1 MKQGSKT
8 LDLTFA
14 FVAFLLLLFV
24 GAIAGFKIGSH
35 FVDLQ
40 SSGVFASWKLLDGPY
55 KFKEIVDANSSM
67 VWVKAIDG
75 KIYSWDCQYH
85 ECRWIEVENVPADAH
100 ENYQGMGEQPLNK
113 GDTCPADESF
123 APSEEPPGKIVECAL
138 GWYRAT
144 DAGFGSYFVLL
155 EDGTIWSWQHTSD
168 VINASMTIIPLSV
181 LDGLL
186 VGSAIF
192 FIIILIMKRY
202 SNINKIVGSLVVL
215 ILTWLISCNLF
226 IFIHDYRILFI
237 TIFIINAGCF
247 IWFFYQFLMWK
258 IQKRLPKNT

>member
-1 MKQGSKT
+1 MKQGTKT

-14 FVAFLLLLFV
+14 FVALLLLLFV
-24 GAIAGFKIGSH
+24 GAIAGFKIGSY
-35 FVDLQ
+35 FVDIQ
-40 SSGVFASWKLLDGPY
+40 SSGVFVSWKLLDGSY

-67 VWVKAIDG
+67 VWAKTADE
-75 KIYSWDCQYH
+75 KLYSWDCQYH
-85 ECRWIEVENVPADAH
+85 ECIWTEVEKVPADAH

-113 GDTCPADESF
+113 GDICPADESF
-123 APSEEPPGKIVECAL
+123 SPSEEPPGKIVECAL

-144 DAGFGSYFVLL
+144 DAGLGSYFVLL

-181 LDGLL
+181 FDGLL

-192 FIIILIMKRY
+192 LIIILTLKRY
-202 SNINKIVGSLVVL
+202 SNRKKVAGSLFVL

-226 IFIHDYRILFI
+226 IFIHDYRILFM
-237 TIFIINAGCF
+237 TVLIINVGCL
-247 IWFFYQFLMWK
+247 IWFFYQFLTWI
-258 IQKRLPKNT
+258 IQRRLSENN